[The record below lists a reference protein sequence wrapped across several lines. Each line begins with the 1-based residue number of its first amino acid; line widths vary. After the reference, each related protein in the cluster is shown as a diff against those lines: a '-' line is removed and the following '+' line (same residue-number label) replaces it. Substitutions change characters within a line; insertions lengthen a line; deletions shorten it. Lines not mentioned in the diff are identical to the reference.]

1 MKKDLNLLVGIG
13 AAIALLL
20 TIAAARGLLRTFP
33 VFNPLESWSTR
44 KCAAAFVIAL
54 AAFLLSAEAISWSD
68 KGLPCNADG
77 LPCKSATLEWVYS
90 SHTAA
95 EIVEEYKTQRG
106 QAVRGVVLDSV
117 AFIPSYVLLI
127 AIASFWVARGWSTGP
142 WAAWVVAAGWSA
154 AIAGAFDYLENAGIY
169 AALGGVTTRLAPL
182 TYAACQLKWVLAF
195 AAAFFAVF
203 AAIARAAGR

>member
-1 MKKDLNLLVGIG
+1 MKKDINLLVGIG

-20 TIAAARGLLRTFP
+20 TIAAARRMLPALP
-33 VFNPLESWSTR
+33 AFNPLENWSTR
-44 KCAAAFVIAL
+44 RCAAAFVIVL
-54 AAFLLSAEAISWSD
+54 AATLLSGAAIFWSD
-68 KGLPCNADG
+68 KG

-95 EIVEEYKTQRG
+95 EIVKEYKTQRG

-127 AIASFWVARGWSTGP
+127 AITSFWVAHGWSGP

-154 AIAGAFDYLENAGIY
+154 AIAGALDYLENAGIY

-182 TYAACQLKWVLAF
+182 TYAACQLKWVIAF
-195 AAAFFAVF
+195 AAAFFAIF